1 MKKEYRKPRLISAA
15 EVDEIRKKIEQ
26 EKMIRRSLKRD
37 GMTDE
42 EIEAYFRMATEAKRS
57 TGHKQRCDKC
67 ITGNARFAARSL
79 KHRTGRSNVVLL
91 NAQR

>member
-1 MKKEYRKPRLISAA
+1 MKEHRKPKLISAA

-42 EIEAYFRMATEAKRS
+42 EIEAFFRMASE
-57 TGHKQRCDKC
+57 
-67 ITGNARFAARSL
+67 GNEVDWS
-79 KHRTGRSNVVLL
+79 
-91 NAQR
+91 

>member
-15 EVDEIRKKIEQ
+15 EVDEIRKRIEQ

-42 EIEAYFRMATEAKRS
+42 EIEAFFRMATEANEVDWS
-57 TGHKQRCDKC
+57 
-67 ITGNARFAARSL
+67 
-79 KHRTGRSNVVLL
+79 
-91 NAQR
+91 

>member
-1 MKKEYRKPRLISAA
+1 MKKEYRKPRLISVA

-42 EIEAYFRMATEAKRS
+42 EIEAFFRMATEANEVDWS
-57 TGHKQRCDKC
+57 
-67 ITGNARFAARSL
+67 
-79 KHRTGRSNVVLL
+79 
-91 NAQR
+91 

>member
-42 EIEAYFRMATEAKRS
+42 EIEAFFRMASE
-57 TGHKQRCDKC
+57 
-67 ITGNARFAARSL
+67 GNEVDWS
-79 KHRTGRSNVVLL
+79 
-91 NAQR
+91 

>member
-1 MKKEYRKPRLISAA
+1 MLKTHCRRIYRYSMKEYRKPKLISAA

-42 EIEAYFRMATEAKRS
+42 EIEAFFRMASE
-57 TGHKQRCDKC
+57 
-67 ITGNARFAARSL
+67 GNEVDWS
-79 KHRTGRSNVVLL
+79 
-91 NAQR
+91 

>member
-26 EKMIRRSLKRD
+26 EKMIRRSLKCD

-42 EIEAYFRMATEAKRS
+42 EIEAFFRMATEANEVDWS
-57 TGHKQRCDKC
+57 
-67 ITGNARFAARSL
+67 
-79 KHRTGRSNVVLL
+79 
-91 NAQR
+91 